1 MPKHRKQSKIK
12 IYRITSYKK
21 DKRSELDSDKFE
33 LEQQDKQDE
42 QNKQD
47 KQVQSENVIIVPTD
61 SHSLD
66 VWDEISLKE
75 IQAGEHTNL
84 FEEKVIIKILI

>member
-33 LEQQDKQDE
+33 LEQQDKHDIQEKQDKQDKQDE

-47 KQVQSENVIIVPTD
+47 KQVQS
-61 SHSLD
+61 
-66 VWDEISLKE
+66 
-75 IQAGEHTNL
+75 
-84 FEEKVIIKILI
+84 